1 MIDSPFLEEVHSC
14 KGVMKKLRKK
24 IYKFNINHQPK
35 NHKDEST
42 IKDALTLLEKR
53 TLPQFLI
60 NELQKYSDL
69 TFSSLSG
76 FSLSQVTPMSQIA
89 QLANNQEQE
98 IYEMYHKNKRT
109 IKRRRGVNAGLKL
122 HKRQTQASEVQ
133 LDPISSTNI
142 TDMFDDEIQNE
153 SSGSEEV
160 SEEFF
165 EPINSGNDFEQEFNN
180 SDAMFQSTMLDFNEI
195 EMDSEEFLFKC

>member
-42 IKDALTLLEKR
+42 IRDALTLLEKR
-53 TLPQFLI
+53 TIPQFLI

-76 FSLSQVTPMSQIA
+76 FSLSQVTPLTQIA
-89 QLANNQEQE
+89 QL
-98 IYEMYHKNKRT
+98 
-109 IKRRRGVNAGLKL
+109 
-122 HKRQTQASEVQ
+122 
-133 LDPISSTNI
+133 TNS
-142 TDMFDDEIQNE
+142 Q
-153 SSGSEEV
+153 
-160 SEEFF
+160 
-165 EPINSGNDFEQEFNN
+165 
-180 SDAMFQSTMLDFNEI
+180 
-195 EMDSEEFLFKC
+195 